1 MAAGQKSNF
10 LTRANRKLDHH
21 RFFVEFSDKPCFARD
36 MIPFDEIDDRLE
48 KLGLDRAWLANATKR
63 SPGAIRSALAPAA
76 STKHRSDKLQQILSD
91 AIEREEASRR
101 VQLPPP
107 ALPNRITVE
116 PSVAEFDLWDRA
128 SRAAGAESL
137 HGWALEELNK
147 AADAWF
153 SQVAPISDN
162 RVVAIFPE
170 VPLLRAA
177 AGAPI
182 LADAEM
188 VQPDHDLGK
197 GRFLLELRGDSMEPR
212 FLDRQRVVLRD
223 KATLRRPLLKYGQFY
238 CFLHEGAATFKEWA
252 KDDQGRKVLR
262 SLNPEHSDIPADE
275 QTEWIGW
282 FDAADNA

>member
-1 MAAGQKSNF
+1 
-10 LTRANRKLDHH
+10 
-21 RFFVEFSDKPCFARD
+21 

-238 CFLHEGAATFKEWA
+238 CFIHEGAATFKEWA

-262 SLNPEHSDIPADE
+262 SLNPEHLDIPADE

-282 FDAADNA
+282 YDAEDNA

>member
-1 MAAGQKSNF
+1 
-10 LTRANRKLDHH
+10 
-21 RFFVEFSDKPCFARD
+21 
-36 MIPFDEIDDRLE
+36 MIPFDEIDTRLE
-48 KLGLDRAWLANATKR
+48 KLGLDRSWLANATRR

-91 AIEREEASRR
+91 AIEREEASRAAAS
-101 VQLPPP
+101 VAIPPP
-107 ALPNRITVE
+107 LPNRITVE

-128 SRAAGAESL
+128 SRAAGADSL

-153 SQVAPISDN
+153 SQVAPISDS
-162 RVVAIFPE
+162 RIVAIFPE

-197 GRFLLELRGDSMEPR
+197 GRFLLELRGDSMEPL

-238 CFLHEGAATFKEWA
+238 CFIHQGAATFKEWA

-282 FDAADNA
+282 FDPADNA